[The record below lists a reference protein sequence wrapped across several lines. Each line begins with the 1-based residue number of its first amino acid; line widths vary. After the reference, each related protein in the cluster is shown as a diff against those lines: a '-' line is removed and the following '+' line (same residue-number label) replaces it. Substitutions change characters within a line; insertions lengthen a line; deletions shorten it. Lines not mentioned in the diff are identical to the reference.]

1 MEFGLYGLIAL
12 GKMGFKL
19 LTGVFYHCEWGKNVK
34 NGDYGFNS
42 FNEIDISP
50 SGPSL
55 YLTKIWLLYKDA
67 Q

>member
-1 MEFGLYGLIAL
+1 
-12 GKMGFKL
+12 MGFKL

-34 NGDYGFNS
+34 NGSYGFNS

-55 YLTKIWLLYKDA
+55 YLTKIWLLFKDA